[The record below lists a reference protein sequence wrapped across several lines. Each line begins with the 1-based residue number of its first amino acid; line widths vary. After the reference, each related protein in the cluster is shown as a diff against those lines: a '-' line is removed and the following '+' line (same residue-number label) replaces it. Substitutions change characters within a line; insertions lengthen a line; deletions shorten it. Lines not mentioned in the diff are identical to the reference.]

1 MNGKKI
7 KGRAG
12 PNENRPRQLQTYAS
26 ERKNNQGRQVAEATT
41 STNRAVE
48 GGSDAFS
55 VRKPNTTG
63 KIKAKLR
70 LSIERSKAG

>member
-7 KGRAG
+7 KGQAG

-26 ERKNNQGRQVAEATT
+26 KLKNNQGRQVAEATT